1 VHAAIHRALVCCC
14 AMLLALGSSNA
25 TARSDR
31 VNLFPKLQA
40 GQILTYRIAYHLS
53 KQANTQSSVKW
64 AQTPAAADVVIQGL
78 LRLEVIGVQAQ
89 GPRSTIHARTSFEIF
104 NAEGATPSQP
114 SAQSPQGI
122 AVEFTILPN
131 GRIGEI
137 KNFDA
142 LSPDQQQ
149 AWQQWASTFAAAAVF
164 PSDGIKVAQKW
175 RSEEVEKSPSP
186 IAGLTW
192 TRESTYLRNEPCRA
206 SQITIHGEVTD
217 SLQAPETCAVVQT
230 TAVLKQKSSSKNAT
244 PEDFKLHQLRTSGTA
259 SGNNQ
264 TLLFLSLQTGL
275 LIRSSDR
282 ADQTMD
288 VTIAKADDSNRV
300 RYNIHAKSDAEIFR
314 IANSPD
320 NP

>member
-1 VHAAIHRALVCCC
+1 
-14 AMLLALGSSNA
+14 MLLAPGPNA
-25 TARSDR
+25 AAARSDR

-40 GQILTYRIAYHLS
+40 GQILTYRIVYHLS

-64 AQTPAAADVVIQGL
+64 AQTPAAADVVVQAL

-104 NAEGATPSQP
+104 NPEGATPTQP
-114 SAQSPQGI
+114 STQSQGI

-137 KNFDA
+137 KNFEA

-175 RSEEVEKSPSP
+175 KSEEVEKSPSP

-192 TRESTYLRNEPCRA
+192 TRESIYLRNEPCRA
-206 SQITIHGEVTD
+206 AQITIHSEVTD
-217 SLQAPETCAVVQT
+217 SLQVPETCAVVQT
-230 TAVLKQKSSSKNAT
+230 TAALKQKSSSKNAT
-244 PEDFKLHQLRTSGTA
+244 PEDFKLHQLHTSGTA

-264 TLLFLSLQTGL
+264 TLLYISLQTGL

-314 IANSPD
+314 IADSPD

>member
-1 VHAAIHRALVCCC
+1 
-14 AMLLALGSSNA
+14 MLLAPGPNA
-25 TARSDR
+25 AAARSDR

-40 GQILTYRIAYHLS
+40 GQILTYRIVYHLS

-64 AQTPAAADVVIQGL
+64 AQTPAAADVVVQAL

-104 NAEGATPSQP
+104 NPEGATPTQP
-114 SAQSPQGI
+114 STQSQGI

-137 KNFDA
+137 KNFEA

-175 RSEEVEKSPSP
+175 KSEEVEKSPSP

-192 TRESTYLRNEPCRA
+192 TRESIYLRNEPCRA
-206 SQITIHGEVTD
+206 AQITIHSEVTD

-230 TAVLKQKSSSKNAT
+230 TAALKQKSSSKNAT
-244 PEDFKLHQLRTSGTA
+244 PEDFKLHQLHTSGTA

-264 TLLFLSLQTGL
+264 TLLYISLQTGL

>member
-1 VHAAIHRALVCCC
+1 
-14 AMLLALGSSNA
+14 MLLAPGPNA
-25 TARSDR
+25 AAARSDR

-40 GQILTYRIAYHLS
+40 GQILTYRIVYHLS

-64 AQTPAAADVVIQGL
+64 AQTPAAADVVVQAL

-104 NAEGATPSQP
+104 NPEGATPTQP
-114 SAQSPQGI
+114 STQSQGI

-137 KNFDA
+137 KNFEA

-175 RSEEVEKSPSP
+175 KSEEVEKSPSP

-192 TRESTYLRNEPCRA
+192 TRESIYLRNEPCRA
-206 SQITIHGEVTD
+206 AQITIHSEVTD

-230 TAVLKQKSSSKNAT
+230 TAALKQKSSSKNAT
-244 PEDFKLHQLRTSGTA
+244 PEDFKLHQLHTSGTA

-264 TLLFLSLQTGL
+264 TLLYISLQTGL

-314 IANSPD
+314 IADSPD